1 MILQTGGRALG
12 ATSTRSRPSSRARRK
27 ASPVDVEPTLLSSWS
42 IRKTGEILICSLW
55 RKLVEMAG
63 HSCVRDIVP
72 RARHTSRDGRGETP
86 ELWTRSNGSKFAAL
100 AVAHRRLDFRGTN
113 P

>member
-12 ATSTRSRPSSRARRK
+12 ATSTRSSPSSRARRR
-27 ASPVDVEPTLLSSWS
+27 ASAVEVEPILLSSWS

-55 RKLVEMAG
+55 RKLVEMAV
-63 HSCVRDIVP
+63 HSCVETVLP
-72 RARHTSRDGRGETP
+72 RE
-86 ELWTRSNGSKFAAL
+86 AL
-100 AVAHRRLDFRGTN
+100 ASQSPAN